1 MDLPIAALAAG
12 AAGWRDAHEAVR
24 AGRLV
29 VAQARIE
36 RPEDPLFV
44 HAATRARDYAREHA
58 AALELTPRESVV
70 LWRTYLHAYLRGALD
85 AAGHPLTAE
94 PG

>member
-12 AAGWRDAHEAVR
+12 GAGWRDAHEAVH

-29 VAQARIE
+29 VPDELEA
-36 RPEDPLFV
+36 PEGPV
-44 HAATRARDYAREHA
+44 HAYAAERARAYAHVHA

-70 LWRTYLHAYLRGALD
+70 LWRTYLYAYLRGAID
-85 AAGHPLTAE
+85 ASRGSSSRP
-94 PG
+94 PP

>member
-1 MDLPIAALAAG
+1 MDLPLAGLAAG

-29 VAQARIE
+29 VPAEIE
-36 RPEDPLFV
+36 GPEGPIHA
-44 HAATRARDYAREHA
+44 HAAKRARDYAREHA

-70 LWRTYLHAYLRGALD
+70 LWRTYLYAYLRGVLD
-85 AAGHPLTAE
+85 AAGYPLTAE
-94 PG
+94 LG